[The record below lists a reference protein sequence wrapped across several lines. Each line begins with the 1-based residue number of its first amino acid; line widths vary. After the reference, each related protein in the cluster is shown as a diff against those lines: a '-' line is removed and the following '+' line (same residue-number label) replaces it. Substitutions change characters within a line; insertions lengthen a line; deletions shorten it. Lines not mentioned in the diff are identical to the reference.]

1 MYTVELVGFLFLNM
15 VANYNA
21 IVFLILKLANTIFFF
36 LIALGIFRSIDI
48 YENPILLKKKLIQE
62 EA

>member
-1 MYTVELVGFLFLNM
+1 M

-48 YENPILLKKKLIQE
+48 YENPILLKKKLIRE